1 MKIYLLVTGDKMKI
15 NKNLDLKKE
24 LKGKSFKDKISIMKK
39 VLKNMDDEDIKENI
53 ENIQKTLKDEI
64 NNINID
70 KQILEKT
77 NTLEKYSIKNRLLIL
92 LQNPY
97 ANNLLGYKSWKKL
110 NRSPIKNTGIFIYSP
125 NMVKDKKTDKYV
137 LKGYSVKTIFDVK
150 DTIQD

>member
-1 MKIYLLVTGDKMKI
+1 MKI

-39 VLKNMDDEDIKENI
+39 VLKNMNDEDIKKNI
-53 ENIQKTLKDEI
+53 KSIKKTLKDEL
-64 NNINID
+64 NNTSID
-70 KQILEKT
+70 KEILEKT
-77 NTLEKYSIKNRLLIL
+77 NTLNHYSPKNQLLIL
-92 LQNPY
+92 LQNQY

-110 NRSPIKNTGIFIYSP
+110 NRSPIKGTGIFIYSP
-125 NMVKDKKTDKYV
+125 NMIKDEKTDKYV